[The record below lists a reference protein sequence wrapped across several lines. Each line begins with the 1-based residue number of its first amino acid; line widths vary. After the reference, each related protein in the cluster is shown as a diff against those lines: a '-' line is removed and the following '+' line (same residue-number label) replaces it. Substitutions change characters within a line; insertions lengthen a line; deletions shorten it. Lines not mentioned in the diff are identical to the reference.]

1 MYDMEVRPE
10 AKNQRDTDA
19 WGGKLS
25 VTIGT
30 FYHTQNSKVDG
41 RMECQQHRLHSP
53 TELSSY
59 LILVITKIPTFF
71 CLLLLIISW
80 ISLQSPH
87 ASSFTFLTYYIST
100 SNIDT
105 TPTLNITYSPL
116 INILQKIKETLLDI
130 NCPFFNQSTFSLLKN
145 DLLEETGALT
155 FKSFKNKEDIVP
167 ALQLPSKGKISRSQI
182 TKT

>member
-1 MYDMEVRPE
+1 MEVG
-10 AKNQRDTDA
+10 A
-19 WGGKLS
+19 WGKKSERHRCLGWEAVSDYWNYLPHTELKSRWKNGMSTAS
-25 VTIGT
+25 VTQSNWACKLP
-30 FYHTQNSKVDG
+30 H
-41 RMECQQHRLHSP
+41 P
-53 TELSSY
+53 
-59 LILVITKIPTFF
+59 VITERPTFF
-71 CLLLLIISW
+71 CLLLLSISW

-87 ASSFTFLTYYIST
+87 ASSFTFFTYYIST

-155 FKSFKNKEDIVP
+155 SKSFKNKEDMVP
-167 ALQLPSKGKISRSQI
+167 ALQLPSKGKMSRSQI